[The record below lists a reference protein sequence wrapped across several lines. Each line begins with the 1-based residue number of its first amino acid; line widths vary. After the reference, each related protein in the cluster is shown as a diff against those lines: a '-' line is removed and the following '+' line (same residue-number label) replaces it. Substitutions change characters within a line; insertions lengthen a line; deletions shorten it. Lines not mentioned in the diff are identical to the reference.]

1 MTVQSIIIPALDV
14 ICLKP
19 QGKVRMSYWGILS
32 REASNLKGIYGIV
45 LIFGMVMLQIEN
57 KIIAKSIRRIREKIL
72 FLWLLNC
79 IYYTGF
85 HRL

>member
-32 REASNLKGIYGIV
+32 REAGNLKGIYGIV
-45 LIFGMVMLQIEN
+45 LIFGMAMLQN
-57 KIIAKSIRRIREKIL
+57 WKQNYRKIYQEDM
-72 FLWLLNC
+72 
-79 IYYTGF
+79 
-85 HRL
+85 